1 MLLWVKSSHT
11 ELRTYK
17 IILNA
22 TLSPSTPHSIPL
34 ITLLVFY
41 KSKIKGNIQTKLI
54 FVKVES

>member
-17 IILNA
+17 IILN
-22 TLSPSTPHSIPL
+22 TILSSSTPHSIPL

-54 FVKVES
+54 FVKVEF